1 MEDIRR
7 WMILTSIAPI
17 TWGASYLVTRALL
30 PADAP
35 LWGAVMR
42 ALPAGLL
49 LLLVARER
57 PRGSW
62 WWKAPVIGT
71 LTVGAFFVLIYVVAQ
86 RLPSGLA
93 ATMMATSP
101 AVMMLLAWP
110 MLALRPQARALVGAG
125 LGFVGVCAMLLTG
138 VTGVDPIGVLASLTA
153 MAMASVGFLL
163 TRRWGGEVAVLP
175 STAWQLVAG
184 GLVVLPFAVAVE
196 GGPPRLDAPALAG
209 FAFLTI
215 VATAL
220 AYVLWF
226 GGLAV
231 LSPGTV
237 GLLGALQA
245 APGRRDGPGDR
256 RHRARASGRR
266 RAGASARTR
275 GGGGRRR
282 AGQGRLR
289 RRSAPRHGSAW
300 ARQDA
305 AGARET
311 LAYTLKRNSSLDDD
325 S

>member
-1 MEDIRR
+1 ML
-7 WMILTSIAPI
+7 LTSIAPI
-17 TWGASYLVTRALL
+17 TWGASYLVTRTLL
-30 PADAP
+30 PADVP
-35 LWGAVMR
+35 LWGAVLR

-71 LTVGAFFVLIYVVAQ
+71 LTVGAFFVLVYVVAQ

-93 ATMMATSP
+93 ATTMATSP

-110 MLALRPQARALVGAG
+110 MLALRPQAKALIGAG

-153 MAMASVGFLL
+153 MTMASVGFLL

-184 GLVVLPFAVAVE
+184 GLVVLPFAVATE
-196 GGPPRLDAPALAG
+196 GGPPRLDAAALAG

-237 GLLGALQA
+237 GLLGLLNPVTGVVLGAALAGERFGLLQVAGMVLVLVGIALGRPA
-245 APGRRDGPGDR
+245 ARRGPEAGGSAGRTAAQPLRTSAWGPALAGTSTVDR
-256 RHRARASGRR
+256 RPATES
-266 RAGASARTR
+266 RT
-275 GGGGRRR
+275 
-282 AGQGRLR
+282 
-289 RRSAPRHGSAW
+289 
-300 ARQDA
+300 
-305 AGARET
+305 
-311 LAYTLKRNSSLDDD
+311 
-325 S
+325 